1 MSDRATSR
9 SIAPA
14 GLLPA
19 SGVGRALLFAGV
31 WTIVGLIYAL
41 PNLSGEHVLMPLA
54 MSLTQ
59 WWAWGLIAALVVAV
73 DRRLPISD
81 RQLARRLAAHLP
93 LSVIVTCFYYYVA
106 AALRAICQLGPWT
119 PVVSLGLLRDALGG
133 MFLWGW
139 LVYWVILGAWLAFQY
154 YERFLSSE
162 LRRERLERNF
172 SEARLNAL
180 RLQLD
185 PHFLFNALNT
195 VSSQVERD
203 PKLARRMI
211 EHLGD
216 LLRLS
221 LDSKDRQ
228 EVALIEELAFLEH
241 YLAIQRIRFGENLRI
256 ETDVVLE
263 VRHASVPSLILQPLV
278 ENAVRHGLGGRAA
291 GGTVIVIARPAGD
304 RLEIHV
310 QDDGVGL
317 PAGWQ
322 LDAHAGVGLSVTKER
337 IAELHPNG
345 SSRFVVLP
353 RATGG
358 TDVEISLP
366 LRLVG
371 ERRGGEARA

>member
-1 MSDRATSR
+1 M
-9 SIAPA
+9 
-14 GLLPA
+14 
-19 SGVGRALLFAGV
+19 
-31 WTIVGLIYAL
+31 
-41 PNLSGEHVLMPLA
+41 
-54 MSLTQ
+54 
-59 WWAWGLIAALVVAV
+59 
-73 DRRLPISD
+73 
-81 RQLARRLAAHLP
+81 
-93 LSVIVTCFYYYVA
+93 A
-106 AALRAICQLGPWT
+106 AAVRAICGLAPWA
-119 PVVSLGLLRDALGG
+119 PVLSLALLRDVLSG

-139 LVYWVILGAWLAFQY
+139 LIYWTILGGWLAFQY

-241 YLAIQRIRFGENLRI
+241 YLAIQRIRFGDNLRI
-256 ETDVVLE
+256 ETDVAPE

-291 GGTVIVIARPAGD
+291 GGTVIVTARPAGD
-304 RLEIHV
+304 RLEIRV

-345 SSRFVVLP
+345 SSRFEVLP
-353 RATGG
+353 RPAGG

-371 ERRGGEARA
+371 ERRNGEVRA

>member
-1 MSDRATSR
+1 
-9 SIAPA
+9 
-14 GLLPA
+14 
-19 SGVGRALLFAGV
+19 V
-31 WTIVGLIYAL
+31 
-41 PNLSGEHVLMPLA
+41 
-54 MSLTQ
+54 
-59 WWAWGLIAALVVAV
+59 
-73 DRRLPISD
+73 
-81 RQLARRLAAHLP
+81 P
-93 LSVIVTCFYYYVA
+93 LSLAFTGVYVYLA
-106 AALRAICQLGPWT
+106 AALRATCRLAPWDA
-119 PVVSLGLLRDALGG
+119 VFSLALIRGALGG

-139 LVYWVILGAWLAFQY
+139 LVYWVILGASLAFQY
-154 YERFLSSE
+154 YERYLSSE
-162 LRRERLERNF
+162 LRRERLERSF

-185 PHFLFNALNT
+185 PHFLFNALNA

-241 YLAIQRIRFGENLRI
+241 YLAIQRIRFGDTLHI
-256 ETDVVLE
+256 ETDVAPE

-291 GGTVIVIARPAGD
+291 GGTVTVSARPAGD

-317 PAGWQ
+317 PAGWS
-322 LDAHAGVGLSVTKER
+322 LDVHAGVGLSVTRER
-337 IAELHPNG
+337 ISELHPNG
-345 SSRFVVLP
+345 SSRFAVLP
-353 RATGG
+353 RLAGG

-371 ERRGGEARA
+371 ETRA